1 MAYLDRIRAC
11 NGWDPAGFVPFLVD
25 GARRGWIRHGFAER
39 LAQWPEAFLVE
50 GQTVRLHPALVGFR
64 QRSLALAEVLE
75 RLVGQGA
82 LPYLHG
88 EKYPVGPA
96 WDRPE
101 FVIDRAAAPW
111 LGIRAYGQHING
123 FVRDGEGL
131 LMWVGRRARDK
142 RNFPLRLDHL
152 AAGGLPHGITMADN
166 LAKECWEEAGIPAE
180 LALKSTPVGAITYCR
195 ETKTGL
201 KPDTVY
207 CYDLELPADFQPR
220 CTDGE
225 VEDFQLM
232 PLQQVQELIAETD
245 EFKPNCSL
253 VIIDFLIRRGRL
265 GPESGYYLEII
276 RGLHPELP

>member
-1 MAYLDRIRAC
+1 MAYLDRIHEC
-11 NGWDPAGFVPFLVD
+11 NGWDPAGFLPFLVD

-39 LAQWPEAFLVE
+39 LAQWPDILLVDDRA
-50 GQTVRLHPALVGFR
+50 VSLHPDLVGFEE
-64 QRSLALAEVLE
+64 RSAALAGVLD
-75 RLVGQGA
+75 RLVEQGA
-82 LPYLHG
+82 LPHLHG
-88 EKYPVGPA
+88 EKYPVGA
-96 WDRPE
+96 TWEQAE
-101 FVIDRAAAPW
+101 FVIDRSAAPW
-111 LGIRAYGQHING
+111 FGIRAYGQHING
-123 FVRDGEGL
+123 FVRDGEEL

-152 AAGGLPHGITMADN
+152 AAGGLPHGISMADN
-166 LAKECWEEAGIPAE
+166 LGTECWEEAGIPAP
-180 LALKSTPVGAITYCR
+180 LALKAAPVGAITYCR

-225 VEDFQLM
+225 VEGFQLM
-232 PLQQVQELIAETD
+232 HLRQVQEVIAEGD

-265 GPESGYYLEII
+265 GPQREDYLELV
-276 RGLHPELP
+276 RGLHPELL

>member
-1 MAYLDRIRAC
+1 MSYLDRIRAC
-11 NGWDPAGFVPFLVD
+11 NGWDSAGFVPFLVD
-25 GARRGWIRHGFAER
+25 GANRGWIRYGFAER
-39 LAQWPEAFLVE
+39 LAQWPETFLVE
-50 GQTVRLHPALVGFR
+50 QQAVRLHPALVGFR
-64 QRSLALAEVLE
+64 QRSQALAEVLE
-75 RLVGQGA
+75 RLVEQGA

-88 EKYPVGPA
+88 EKFSVGPA
-96 WDRPE
+96 WDCPE

-111 LGIRAYGQHING
+111 FGIRAYGQHING
-123 FVRDGEGL
+123 FVGDGKEL

-142 RNFPLRLDHL
+142 RHFALRLDHL
-152 AAGGLPHGITMADN
+152 AAGGLPHGITMLDN

-180 LALKSTPVGAITYCR
+180 LALKATPVGAITYCR

-207 CYDLELPADFQPR
+207 CYDLELPADFLPR

-225 VEDFQLM
+225 VENFQLM
-232 PLQQVQELIAETD
+232 PLQQVQELIVETE

-265 GPESGYYLEII
+265 GPESAHYLEVIQ
-276 RGLHPELP
+276 GLHPALP